1 MESNEPKV
9 IYAFTAKGLLP
20 NGGKFRAFGRVQAE
34 DGYPWSAFEAAADVV
49 EKQSGHRPDTSKGGV
64 TLRRLKKQPRS

>member
-9 IYAFTAKGLLP
+9 FYAFTAKGLLP
-20 NGGKFRAFGRVQAE
+20 SGGKFRASERVQAD

-49 EKQSGHRPDTSKGGV
+49 EKQTGYRPDTSKGGV
-64 TLRRLKKQPRS
+64 TLRRRKKQPRS